1 MAYEQRSNEHAALR
15 IMEAALDFAE
25 SRDLIQAFR
34 DEGRAA
40 LALALRTSQVAV
52 HRRDFVQRLLEGSGL
67 KMPEGPGDAAA
78 NLTSKELQVLA
89 LLAGGQSNLA
99 LAEKLFVS
107 ESTVRTHLRSINA
120 KLNARSR
127 LEALAIAR
135 RDGLIA
141 V

>member
-1 MAYEQRSNEHAALR
+1 MALVLR
-15 IMEAALDFAE
+15 VGQTVPELRAFAE
-25 SRDLIQAFR
+25 RIA
-34 DEGRAA
+34 
-40 LALALRTSQVAV
+40 
-52 HRRDFVQRLLEGSGL
+52 EGSGL
-67 KMPEGPGDAAA
+67 KLADCVASTVS
-78 NLTSKELQVLA
+78 NLTAKELQVLA
-89 LLAGGQSNLA
+89 LVASGQSNDA

-135 RDGLIA
+135 REGLIA